1 MLNLL
6 VCMKRQGISLG
17 KNTVGQPL
25 WLPHWIRQAPLV
37 RSTKMGTGGQ
47 TSHHWV
53 TGHRNQGKPESYLGG
68 MSGLKHNTEEWEK
81 CTQSG
86 VTGGGGHPESC
97 VWCINHSTEPTPKRL
112 QPYGNNAD
120 RCPPVCALDSLSD
133 TIRSTQ
139 IQHAMMIIVL
149 SKNLQTG
156 SGLQW
161 ES

>member
-6 VCMKRQGISLG
+6 MSMKRQGISLG
-17 KNTVGQPL
+17 KNTEGQPL
-25 WLPHWIRQAPLV
+25 WLPHWIRQASLE

-47 TSHHWV
+47 TSPSLS
-53 TGHRNQGKPESYLGG
+53 HRAQKGRETRVIPWGNEWFKAQYRG
-68 MSGLKHNTEEWEK
+68 MREMHSVRSNWRRTSWIL
-81 CTQSG
+81 
-86 VTGGGGHPESC
+86 C

-112 QPYGNNAD
+112 QPYGNNGD

-149 SKNLQTG
+149 SN
-156 SGLQW
+156 
-161 ES
+161 